1 MSEFAKKPNALLL
14 EIFEQCERLRLEED
28 GDSQLSAANLIL
40 KEMNVKKSKAG
51 VIGRL
56 FEVEGIPIFFHILN
70 KEEKV
75 QLQCECISIIGQIV
89 ASGSTD
95 QVSII
100 VDIGF
105 IPLFIRKLEAAG
117 TPPELIGQVA
127 WAIGKLCE
135 KSLKYCNDIIENGG
149 LLTILH
155 AVGSLSKDSS
165 NVYIF
170 RKISWAISTFFGR
183 KSQINEELLESVI
196 SILLQLLALNDD
208 EITVNVC
215 RTVVAIAERPELP
228 HIEMIERT
236 EIPSLLVQLLT
247 STSTNVLSGAL
258 RAIGSILMGNN
269 DHTALVVNCNILSAI
284 SSYSLLSH
292 EKLSIRKD
300 CCWIISNI
308 AADSKEHIQAVLDA
322 NTIIPAVLNC
332 MSADRSLD
340 EKKEALWV
348 ISNIATQGSSE
359 QVLQLLHFNVFPALL
374 SILACMQP
382 RIMLD
387 VLQSLVNLLGAA
399 RDGNELEFALRE
411 FSNNRGEEL
420 LEALLDHPNEEIQGW
435 ASSILDEFYP
445 DQRTDEES

>member
-1 MSEFAKKPNALLL
+1 MFY
-14 EIFEQCERLRLEED
+14 
-28 GDSQLSAANLIL
+28 
-40 KEMNVKKSKAG
+40 G
-51 VIGRL
+51 V
-56 FEVEGIPIFFHILN
+56 N
-70 KEEKV
+70 Y
-75 QLQCECISIIGQIV
+75 
-89 ASGSTD
+89 
-95 QVSII
+95 VS
-100 VDIGF
+100 
-105 IPLFIRKLEAAG
+105 
-117 TPPELIGQVA
+117 
-127 WAIGKLCE
+127 E
-135 KSLKYCNDIIENGG
+135 KSLKYRNDIIENGG

-170 RKISWAISTFFGR
+170 RKISWALSTFCGR
-183 KSQINEELLESVI
+183 KSQINEELLEFVI

-215 RTVVAIAERPELP
+215 RTVVAIAEGLELS

-300 CCWIISNI
+300 CCWMISNI

-374 SILACMQP
+374 SFLACMQP
-382 RIMLD
+382 MILSD

-411 FSNNRGEEL
+411 FSNNSGEEL
-420 LEALLDHPNEEIQGW
+420 LEALLDHPNEEIQSW
-435 ASSILDEFYP
+435 ASSILDEFIP
-445 DQRTDEES
+445 DQGTDEES